1 MDIVRQLSFLT
12 PKLFKKI
19 KCNRATDKKQNIKNK
34 FQESL
39 FNRLSLL
46 LLFLFILFKKNRLH
60 RLHYIKIV

>member
-1 MDIVRQLSFLT
+1 M
-12 PKLFKKI
+12 FKKS

-39 FNRLSLL
+39 FNRVSLL
-46 LLFLFILFKKNRLH
+46 LLFLFILFQKNRLH

>member
-1 MDIVRQLSFLT
+1 MYLSYILESSQNHLVLNPSEYLFLLLN
-12 PKLFKKI
+12 LFKKI

-46 LLFLFILFKKNRLH
+46 LLFLFILF
-60 RLHYIKIV
+60 